1 MNVKTV
7 NSDSAKDY
15 IFLQTLLGY
24 GASNTAQVLEN
35 IDDING
41 IFAADESKL
50 KSFGL
55 TPAQIKRKAL
65 AKTNS
70 ENVLKLC
77 AKEGIK
83 IITIDDNL
91 YPDDLKHIFAPPVVL
106 YALGD
111 MPDLS
116 RHLAVTVVGTRSSSD
131 YGKQAA
137 FSLCARLSLAGAV
150 IVSGDAIGGDS
161 FSHLGALAVSG
172 KTIAV
177 TGGGVLSHYLA
188 KSEELRRKIVA
199 HGGVLVSEFQ
209 PTFMPHGKGSFH
221 IRNRILAGISQAVAV
236 TEAGASSGALITAH
250 IAAEEGKNVFAM
262 PGRPNDPVSVGT
274 NKLISEGATPL
285 LSPSDILLGNYGRDF
300 EIDVQAMERI
310 SAKELKREYMLC
322 GDTQYKPI
330 RFKADKKAKD
340 KNADGQSKSKGGLF
354 GGKTSEKAAERE
366 KQRQRGAEKRLS
378 GNMLTVYRCL
388 SSDGDLTDDIVKK
401 TGLGTSE
408 VLSALTK
415 LEIFGLAKSMPG
427 SKYSLK

>member
-172 KTIAV
+172 RTIAV

-199 HGGVLVSEFQ
+199 H
-209 PTFMPHGKGSFH
+209 
-221 IRNRILAGISQAVAV
+221 AGISQAVAV

>member
-1 MNVKTV
+1 M
-7 NSDSAKDY
+7 
-15 IFLQTLLGY
+15 
-24 GASNTAQVLEN
+24 
-35 IDDING
+35 
-41 IFAADESKL
+41 
-50 KSFGL
+50 
-55 TPAQIKRKAL
+55 
-65 AKTNS
+65 
-70 ENVLKLC
+70 
-77 AKEGIK
+77 
-83 IITIDDNL
+83 
-91 YPDDLKHIFAPPVVL
+91 
-106 YALGD
+106 
-111 MPDLS
+111 
-116 RHLAVTVVGTRSSSD
+116 
-131 YGKQAA
+131 
-137 FSLCARLSLAGAV
+137 
-150 IVSGDAIGGDS
+150 
-161 FSHLGALAVSG
+161 
-172 KTIAV
+172 
-177 TGGGVLSHYLA
+177 
-188 KSEELRRKIVA
+188 
-199 HGGVLVSEFQ
+199 
-209 PTFMPHGKGSFH
+209 
-221 IRNRILAGISQAVAV
+221 AGISQAVAV

-330 RFKADKKAKD
+330 RFKAYKKAKD

-354 GGKTSEKAAERE
+354 GVKTSEKAAERE